1 MRFAWE
7 SLSID
12 TFRIQIDSNKFNFR
26 TIYGFGSSCETR
38 DNSNQKRKKKNV
50 KICKHLNFMQNCEQT
65 ARKWE
70 NKKIEQKE
78 MAWYTC
84 ELKQKKGKLKISKK
98 VNCDFVW
105 ALWTINHLIF
115 TVSVFSKTFQNI

>member
-1 MRFAWE
+1 
-7 SLSID
+7 
-12 TFRIQIDSNKFNFR
+12 
-26 TIYGFGSSCETR
+26 
-38 DNSNQKRKKKNV
+38 
-50 KICKHLNFMQNCEQT
+50 MQNCEQT